1 MPKFKIQTIKSL
13 TKKYY
18 LEYEVEAKDENEA
31 REIYN
36 EEIPIDEEFFDE
48 SSEESI
54 TEIEEI

>member
-36 EEIPIDEEFFDE
+36 KEIPIDEEFFDE

>member
-1 MPKFKIQTIKSL
+1 MPKFKIQTIKSS

-48 SSEESI
+48 SEEESI
-54 TEIEEI
+54 VEVEEI